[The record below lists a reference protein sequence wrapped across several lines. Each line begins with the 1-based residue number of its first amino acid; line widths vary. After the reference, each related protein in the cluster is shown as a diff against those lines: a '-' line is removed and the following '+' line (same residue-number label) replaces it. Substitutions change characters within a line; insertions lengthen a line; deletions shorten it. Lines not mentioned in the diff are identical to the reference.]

1 MRPSA
6 KSPRIVASEDAPHS
20 APEIRLFPKGRQNT
34 AEAIAGA
41 TRVETR
47 PCFSSS
53 WIERIGTGH
62 LSPVLEYSVAGV
74 EVMIASPPSSSSGV
88 YIIDPPEYRLN
99 PIHLQALSEAMDEIV
114 DTVPDDFEIASLATI
129 RPYIRTKA
137 KDLLYSKLAQKT
149 KDDKSAQSLDRAT
162 DHLAELLCK
171 HTAGYGVLETLLED
185 PKVQDIYVD
194 SPSSQTPVQV
204 VLRSD
209 VARDVRQKCRTNL
222 FIGTR
227 DLQGIVS
234 RIKFET
240 GLPFSEAHPVL
251 EADMRRLG
259 ARVTIVGPPLSDR
272 GTAIAIRKH
281 TEGIWPMSALVSNGC
296 LSPLLASLLW
306 ACVVGRRTVLIAGSR
321 GAGKTTLL
329 GSMMLEFPLSQR
341 ILLIEDTPEIPYRR
355 MQEFG
360 YDIQA
365 LRFSDSPERNSSSV
379 ENSLR
384 VSLRMGESAI
394 VIGEVRG
401 EEARVLYESMRAGSA
416 GSAVLGTIHGNS
428 AKGVLDRAVEDL
440 GVSERAFSSTDIIVV
455 IGLIR
460 SPDGSRFH
468 RRVIEVAEVREAN
481 TKVQL
486 VPLFSPMPGCSCAK
500 PTEHFT
506 SECKTVS
513 GIAHALGFTPS
524 EIMDIVKARAH
535 ADQTFADTLAGGRV
549 RDRVSSDGFR
559 VKSNELLAKHLFCES
574 GPEAGLKEWKGW
586 FDSNGH

>member
-1 MRPSA
+1 MASSA
-6 KSPRIVASEDAPHS
+6 KTPRIVASEDAPQTI
-20 APEIRLFPKGRQNT
+20 PTIRL
-34 AEAIAGA
+34 AERRSQRAPGGVSDSA
-41 TRVETR
+41 RVETR
-47 PCFSSS
+47 PCFTSS
-53 WIERIGTGH
+53 WIEWIDTE
-62 LSPVLEYSVAGV
+62 LQNPLVKYSVSGV
-74 EVMIASPPSSSSGV
+74 EVAVASPTGSSNGV

-99 PIHLQALSEAMDEIV
+99 PIHLQALSEAIDEIV
-114 DTVPDDFEIASLATI
+114 DSVPDDFEIESLATV

-137 KDLLYSKLAQKT
+137 KDILYSKLAAKAN
-149 KDDKSAQSLDRAT
+149 DDKSAKDLDRET
-162 DHLAELLCK
+162 DHLADLLCK

-185 PKVQDIYVD
+185 SNVQDIYVD

-204 VLRSD
+204 VLRSN
-209 VARDVRQKCRTNL
+209 VARGVRQKCRTNV
-222 FIGTR
+222 FVGTR
-227 DLQGIVS
+227 DLQGFVS

-251 EADMRRLG
+251 EADIRRLG
-259 ARVTIVGPPLSDR
+259 ARVTLVGPPLSDR

-281 TEGIWPMSALVSNGC
+281 TEGVWPMSTLVANGC

-306 ACVVGRRTVLIAGSR
+306 ACVIGRRTVLIAGSR

-341 ILLIEDTPEIPYRR
+341 IILIEDTPEIPYRR
-355 MQEFG
+355 MQELG

-365 LRFSDSPERNSSSV
+365 LRFSDSPDRSSSSA

-401 EEARVLYESMRAGSA
+401 EEAKVLYESMRAGSA

-440 GVSERAFSSTDIIVV
+440 GISDRAFSSTDIIVV

-460 SPDGSRFH
+460 SPDGARFH
-468 RRVIEVAEVREAN
+468 RRVVEVAEVRDAS

-486 VPLFSPMPGCSCAK
+486 VPLFTTMPGCSCAK
-500 PTEHFT
+500 PTEHFGP
-506 SECKTVS
+506 ECKTVA
-513 GIAHALGFTPS
+513 GIANALGFAPS
-524 EIMDIVKARAH
+524 EIMDIIKARAH
-535 ADQTFADTLAGGRV
+535 ADQTFVEAVVEKREHTGLG
-549 RDRVSSDGFR
+549 SDGFR
-559 VKSNELLAKHLFCES
+559 VVSNELLAKHLLCEN
-574 GPEAGLKEWKGW
+574 GPEAGLREWKRW
-586 FDSNGH
+586 FDENG